1 MKKKTLSLLIALVCL
16 SQASFAQGHYG
27 ELTGLDAILD
37 SLYTDM
43 VLLCEDLI
51 GIARIIGGFAA
62 LTYIAVRVWKHIAQA
77 EAVDMFPLLRPF
89 GIGLAILL
97 FPSVLALMN
106 GILEPVSRATSQMMK
121 DTDDVVGYYL
131 AQKKRKAWETDQW
144 RIYIGPDGRGSREEW
159 YRYTHPD
166 AEGEEGLWEGIGND
180 LAFAM
185 EQASYNLRFSIKQW
199 ISEVLQ
205 VLFLAAYLCI
215 NTIRTFYLLVLSIL
229 GPIVLAL
236 SIFDGFQHTLT
247 TWIARYVN
255 VFMWLPVANIFG
267 TIIAKIQAQML
278 LIDIGQI
285 EEGGD
290 TFFSAHDTAYM
301 VFMLIAI
308 VGYFT
313 VPSVANYI
321 VHPGGR
327 SALMS
332 TINKAVMAVPAM
344 LTKK

>member
-1 MKKKTLSLLIALVCL
+1 MKKSAIIILIGLVCL
-16 SQASFAQGHYG
+16 PSLASAQGYVG
-27 ELTGLDAILD
+27 EVGGLDAILD

-43 VLLCEDLI
+43 VVLCEDLI

-62 LTYIAVRVWKHIAQA
+62 LTFIAVRVWKHIANA
-77 EAVDMFPLLRPF
+77 EPVEMFPLLRPF

-106 GILEPVSRATSQMMK
+106 GLLEPVSQATSGMLK
-121 DTDDVVGYYL
+121 DTDAAVRMYL
-131 AQKKRKAWETDQW
+131 EQKKQKAWETKQW
-144 RIYIGPDGRGSREEW
+144 QIYIGSDGKGDRDEW
-159 YRYTHPD
+159 YRYTYD
-166 AEGEEGLWEGIGND
+166 EENTGEDWLQEMGND

-199 ISEVLQ
+199 ISEILQ

-229 GPIVLAL
+229 GPVVLAL

-267 TIIAKIQAQML
+267 TIIAKIQERML

-290 TFFSAHDTAYM
+290 TFFSAYDTAYM

-321 VHPGGR
+321 INPGGR

-332 TINKAVMAVPAM
+332 TVTKAAMAVPAM